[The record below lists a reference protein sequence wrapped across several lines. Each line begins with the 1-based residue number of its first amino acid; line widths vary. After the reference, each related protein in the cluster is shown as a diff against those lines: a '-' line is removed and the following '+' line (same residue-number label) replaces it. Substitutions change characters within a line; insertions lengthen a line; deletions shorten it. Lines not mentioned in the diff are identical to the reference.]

1 MIALPTTVR
10 TLSDLALY
18 FLHKSEEAFAAIDQ
32 RRSTEVERE
41 RAAARFT
48 SYYHAHKCVCD
59 FVVLEGVSENDP
71 L

>member
-18 FLHKSEEAFAAIDQ
+18 FLRLSEEAFAAIDQ

-48 SYYHAHKCVCD
+48 AYYHAHKCVCD
-59 FVVLEGVSENDP
+59 YIALEGA
-71 L
+71 